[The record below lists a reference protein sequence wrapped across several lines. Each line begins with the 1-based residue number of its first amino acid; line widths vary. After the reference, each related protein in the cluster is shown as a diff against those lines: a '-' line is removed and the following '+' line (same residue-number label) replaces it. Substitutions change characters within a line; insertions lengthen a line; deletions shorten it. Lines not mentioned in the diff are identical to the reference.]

1 MTSTGC
7 TLCPRKC
14 GVDRIMHMGACN
26 APILPY
32 IAKASLHM
40 WEEPF
45 ISGEHGSGAIFFCG
59 CNLKCVFCQN
69 YDISNGI
76 VGEMYNADA
85 IASLMLHLESQGAHN
100 INLVSPA
107 PYVPLVAEA
116 IAKARG
122 KGLTLPIVYNT
133 NAYETVETLRNL
145 DGLVDI
151 YLPDLKYVD
160 SSISKKYSGASD
172 YFEYAA
178 PAIDEMYRQCGL
190 LKLDEQGMA
199 KKGVVIRHL
208 VLPGSVDETRRVL
221 DHIAANFPKD
231 INISLMSQYVPFYHA
246 YDHPPLDRR
255 LLRRE
260 YKRAVEY
267 GFSIGL
273 ENILTQE
280 MSSATAEYTPIFDGK
295 CD

>member
-7 TLCPRKC
+7 MLCPRKC
-14 GVDRIMHMGACN
+14 GADRVTHMGACN

-45 ISGEHGSGAIFFCG
+45 ISGQRGSGAIFFCG

-69 YDISNGI
+69 YDISNGQ
-76 VGEMYNADA
+76 VGESYDAKA
-85 IASLMLHLESQGAHN
+85 IAELMLRLEERGAHN
-100 INLVSPA
+100 INLVSPGI
-107 PYVPLVAEA
+107 YVPVIAEA
-116 IAKARG
+116 ITIARVQ
-122 KGLTLPIVYNT
+122 GLGLPIVYNT
-133 NAYETVETLRNL
+133 NAYEMVDTLKLL

-160 SSISKKYSGASD
+160 SGISQKYSGAAD
-172 YFEYAA
+172 YFEYASQ
-178 PAIDEMYRQCGL
+178 AIDEMFRQRGL
-190 LKLDEQGMA
+190 LTLDEEGMA
-199 KKGVVIRHL
+199 KSGVVIRHL

-221 DHIAANFPKD
+221 DYIAGHFPKE
-231 INISLMSQYVPFYHA
+231 INISLMSQYVPFYRA
-246 YDHPPLDRR
+246 AQYPPLDRR
-255 LLRRE
+255 LLKRE

-267 GFSIGL
+267 GFSLGL

-280 MSSATAEYTPIFDGK
+280 MSSATAEYTPVFDGI

>member
-1 MTSTGC
+1 MTSHGC

-14 GVDRIMHMGACN
+14 NADRINNMGACN

-45 ISGEHGSGAIFFCG
+45 ISGERGSGTIFFCG

-69 YDISNGI
+69 HDISNGQ
-76 VGEMYNADA
+76 VGSVADPKA
-85 IASLMLHLESQGAHN
+85 LAGIMLRLQDKGAHN

-107 PYVPLVAEA
+107 PFVPVITEAVAEA
-116 IAKARG
+116 K
-122 KGLTLPIVYNT
+122 KQGLSLPIVYNT
-133 NAYETVETLRNL
+133 NAYENVGTLKCL
-145 DGLVDI
+145 EGLVDI

-160 SSISKKYSGASD
+160 STISRKYSGAAD
-172 YFEYAA
+172 YFEHASR
-178 PAIDEMYRQCGL
+178 AIDEMYRQKGL
-190 LKLDEQGMA
+190 LALDDNGMA
-199 KKGVVIRHL
+199 KSGVVIRHL

-221 DHIAANFPKD
+221 DYIAGHFPKE
-231 INISLMSQYVPFYHA
+231 INISLMSQYVPFHLAEKY
-246 YDHPPLDRR
+246 PPLDRP
-255 LLRRE
+255 LLKRE

-267 GFSIGL
+267 GFSLGL

-280 MSSATAEYTPIFDGK
+280 ISSATAAYTPVFDGK